1 MKKFLIK
8 LSFFA
13 LCFIVID
20 LLFGQGMRWYEQ
32 IHIPTIATK
41 DELVAD
47 SIETDLLVMG
57 SSRAV
62 HHYDTNLLQ
71 DSLGISCFNCAWGG
85 RGIVNSYAQYAMLSK
100 RYKPKYIILDIAQ
113 WFDYLEGG
121 DDATKYLG
129 ALKPF
134 FDREE
139 INDVFWHAQPQE
151 WVKMHS
157 YLYQYN
163 SRFPESRDPLKTPAG
178 FNPIDRTMDYEPV
191 INDVVYTPTYDKMK
205 VYFLERLV
213 DECKEDGVKLVM
225 FVSPRYN
232 HNQLFEFDY
241 VIDLAKRKD
250 IPFVMHYQDEN
261 IFQNKEYF
269 CDQDHLNARGAEA
282 YTKTIVPECREL
294 FDL

>member
-1 MKKFLIK
+1 MKKLIIRLFL
-8 LSFFA
+8 FT
-13 LCFIVID
+13 LCLIVID
-20 LLFGQGMRWYEQ
+20 QMFGFGMRWYERTY
-32 IHIPTIATK
+32 IPKIATK

-47 SIETDLLVMG
+47 SIYAELLVMG

-71 DSLGISCFNCAWGG
+71 DSLGIPCFNCAWGG
-85 RGIVNSYAQYAMLSK
+85 RGIVDTYAQYAMLSK

-139 INDVFWHAQPQE
+139 IKDVFWHAKPQE

-163 SRFPESRDPLKTPAG
+163 SRFPEIRDSLKTPTG
-178 FNPIDRTMDYEPV
+178 FHPIDRTMDYEPV
-191 INDVVYTPTYDKMK
+191 IADAIYIPTYDKMK
-205 VYFLERLV
+205 VFFLERLI
-213 DECKEDGVKLVM
+213 DECKADGVKLAM

-232 HNQLFEFDY
+232 HDQLFEFDY
-241 VIDLAKRKD
+241 AKDLAKRKG

-261 IFQNKEYF
+261 IFQNKKFF

-282 YTKTIVPECREL
+282 YTKSIVPECRKL